1 MKDCPKCNKENP
13 NDAEYCSCLYR
24 FGEDETTALIEEDP
38 SKKAVREER
47 QRKFIIFCIT
57 IFMVPV
63 IGIVLTAI
71 LKKTGMD
78 SPALMISVGYLE
90 RFFSMFLIVWFANRL
105 GYSIAIS
112 LLLSAI
118 ILVPYMFWFPFAVLF
133 MKYASLQKVKPVASI
148 IETK

>member
-1 MKDCPKCNKENP
+1 
-13 NDAEYCSCLYR
+13 
-24 FGEDETTALIEEDP
+24 
-38 SKKAVREER
+38 
-47 QRKFIIFCIT
+47 
-57 IFMVPV
+57 MVPV